1 MGTLQVLYVYTHI
14 CINSNTYS
22 RTLLNT
28 FTLFYYYYYYIFF
41 STVSENLN
49 QLLHCSTPYEPEG
62 RHISSLSLSFSWRY
76 QFAMPLI
83 ALSTEYVIE
92 KRKK

>member
-28 FTLFYYYYYYIFF
+28 FTLFYYYYYYHIFL

-49 QLLHCSTPYEPEG
+49 QLLHGSTPYEPEG
-62 RHISSLSLSFSWRY
+62 RHISFLSLSLGDISL
-76 QFAMPLI
+76 PCH
-83 ALSTEYVIE
+83 
-92 KRKK
+92 